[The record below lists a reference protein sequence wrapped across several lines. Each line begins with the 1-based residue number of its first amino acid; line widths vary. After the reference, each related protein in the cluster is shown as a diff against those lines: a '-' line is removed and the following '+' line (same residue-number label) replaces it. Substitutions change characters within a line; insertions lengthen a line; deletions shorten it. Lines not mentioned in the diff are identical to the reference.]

1 MVPKKTSDNKYDK
14 LLLEYQVDEIRSSN
28 GTNLLGFLMLMQSF
42 FLKDRRNHNNQA
54 V

>member
-28 GTNLLGFLMLMQSF
+28 GTNLPGFLMQSF
-42 FLKDRRNHNNQA
+42 FLKDRRDHNNQA